1 MTTLSVTEGNNHK
14 KEEEESDSLELRSLV
29 KSLFNVKNVKSAFR
43 TTFKRREN
51 SLRSCIIVIGLWW
64 PVHSQTFSNIHDT
77 GFAFLLE
84 SFLWTGKGPTMYLFF
99 RKQFGWG
106 SQEYGI
112 YTGIFGVLGII
123 AQYLVIP
130 TMSTRLKMHDM
141 TIGRQIPQNIIFT
154 RTKARTKRRILK
166 CQIDRPVV
174 ASHPLLSSL
183 LYSTRNYMDLITMS
197 QL

>member
-1 MTTLSVTEGNNHK
+1 MTTLSVTEGDNHK
-14 KEEEESDSLELRSLV
+14 KGEKESNPLELRSLV
-29 KSLFNVKNVKSAFR
+29 KSLFNVKNVQFAFK

-51 SLRSCIIVIGLWW
+51 SLRSCIIVTGFWW
-64 PVHSQTFSNIHDT
+64 SDHSQIFSKITDT

-130 TMSTRLKMHDM
+130 TMSFRLKMHDM
-141 TIGRQIPQNIIFT
+141 TIGRE
-154 RTKARTKRRILK
+154 
-166 CQIDRPVV
+166 
-174 ASHPLLSSL
+174 
-183 LYSTRNYMDLITMS
+183 
-197 QL
+197 